1 MTRPTGY
8 NSCMIVFKG
17 LELAWRRLWIRML
30 TRVLAQRR
38 PQGVPE
44 WSRARVLFLRHDRIG
59 DMILS
64 TGLLRTLQERHP
76 GITIDVLASPANAP
90 VLAHEPFVAR
100 AIVFRRG
107 GIGAYPRVVRALRA
121 SRYDAVI
128 DCMVTAPSLTTL
140 LLMWASGARHRVGV
154 AGRGNDTAY
163 TLLVPTRPPGTHMAE
178 RLGAL
183 GAAFGATAG
192 SVDVSPSLTL
202 ADAERAHAEAE
213 WAGGAPGIA
222 MGLRLL
228 VNVSAGLAIRHWP
241 DERYVEAVRRA
252 AGGRSLNVIV
262 IAAPSEP
269 QRALAVARG
278 LGGRAVAT
286 PDVRSAFALVATA
299 DAVLTPDT
307 SIAHAASAFR
317 RPAVAMYVH
326 DTEAEWGLVGDDAA
340 NVVSPVRNLA
350 ALDVGPVA
358 DALAVV
364 LRKADGHTA
373 RDL

>member
-1 MTRPTGY
+1 
-8 NSCMIVFKG
+8 MIVFKG
-17 LELAWRRLWIRML
+17 LELAWRRQWIRML
-30 TRVLAQRR
+30 TRVLARRR

-44 WSRARVLFLRHDRIG
+44 WSQARVLFLRHDRIG

-64 TGLLRTLQERHP
+64 TGLLRALHQRHP
-76 GITIDVLASPANAP
+76 GITIDVLASSVNAP
-90 VLAHEPFVAR
+90 VLTHEEAVAR
-100 AIVFRRG
+100 TIVFRRG
-107 GIGAYPRVVRALRA
+107 GVGAYPRVIRALRA
-121 SRYDAVI
+121 RRYDAVI

-154 AGRGNDTAY
+154 AGRGNDAAY
-163 TLLVPTRPPGTHMAE
+163 TLLVAPRPPGTHMAE

-183 GAAFGATAG
+183 AEAFGAAAG
-192 SVDVSPSLTL
+192 PVDVSPSLTL
-202 ADAERAHAEAE
+202 AGEERANAEAE

-228 VNVSAGLAIRHWP
+228 VNVSAGLGIRHWP
-241 DERYVEAVRRA
+241 DDRYVEAVRRA
-252 AGGRSLNVIV
+252 AAGRPLNVIV

-269 QRALAVARG
+269 HRAGAVAQG

-286 PDVRSAFALVATA
+286 PDVRAAFALVATA

-317 RPAVAMYVH
+317 RPAVAMYVQE
-326 DTEAEWGLVGDDAA
+326 TEAEWGLYGANGE

-350 ALDVGPVA
+350 ALDVAPVA

-364 LRKADGHTA
+364 LRRADGHAA